1 MHFLTA
7 QSQVTLMIWQARHFF
22 ISDIFQKIYFY
33 SKWSKVVQENN
44 LSTEY
49 IDGKKEVE
57 F

>member
-1 MHFLTA
+1 MHFVSA
-7 QSQVTLMIWQARHFF
+7 QSQVTLIIWQARHFF